1 MVSSMVVM
9 VTVAMW
15 MLVRMVVM
23 VVMLLL
29 SRRLLF
35 FQKLHNF
42 LVRNNLIG
50 WVTTVR
56 SMAMCLDSLF
66 VLLARS
72 AMRSVMVLNTLEKF
86 VMTAVG
92 PVPVQDFLERTINL
106 VTYLNFCTELK
117 QRQGIGQYLQ

>member
-15 MLVRMVVM
+15 MLVRMLVM
-23 VVMLLL
+23 VVMLF

-50 WVTTVR
+50 RVTTVR
-56 SMAMCLDSLF
+56 SMTMCLDSLL
-66 VLLARS
+66 VLFARS

-106 VTYLNFCTELK
+106 VTCLNFCTELK
-117 QRQGIGQYLQ
+117 QRQEIGQYLQ

>member
-1 MVSSMVVM
+1 MVSSMVLM
-9 VTVAMW
+9 MTVAMW
-15 MLVRMVVM
+15 MFVRMVVI

-50 WVTTVR
+50 WVTAVR
-56 SMAMCLDSLF
+56 SMAVCFNSLL

-92 PVPVQDFLERTINL
+92 SMPVQDFLERTIKFILIFNL
-106 VTYLNFCTELK
+106 VTCLNFVLN
-117 QRQGIGQYLQ
+117 

>member
-15 MLVRMVVM
+15 MLVRMLVM
-23 VVMLLL
+23 VVMLF

-50 WVTTVR
+50 RVTTVR
-56 SMAMCLDSLF
+56 SMTMCLDSLF

-92 PVPVQDFLERTINL
+92 SVPVQNFLERTINL

-117 QRQGIGQYLQ
+117 QRQEKGQYLQ